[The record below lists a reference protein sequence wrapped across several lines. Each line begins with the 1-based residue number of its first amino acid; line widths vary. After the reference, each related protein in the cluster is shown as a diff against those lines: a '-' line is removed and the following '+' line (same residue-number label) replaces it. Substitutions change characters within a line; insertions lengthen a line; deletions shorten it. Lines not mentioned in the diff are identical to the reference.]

1 MRKKTDK
8 EKNKKPKKKKSA
20 EIVDFIN
27 KSKEKNK
34 IQTEQ
39 AEMRKMDN
47 LAKELVETYFKASRK
62 SFLDMGYCAYFFLF
76 RLLQRMI
83 FQFSYPLYKHYL
95 DTTTKEILAN
105 HKSWVH
111 EFKEWDE
118 APSERKLTGEK
129 KEDHEND
136 TLH

>member
-39 AEMRKMDN
+39 AEIRKMDN
-47 LAKELVETYFKASRK
+47 LAKELN
-62 SFLDMGYCAYFFLF
+62 LDVKFFEHILTENQKYTKTVPNGM
-76 RLLQRMI
+76 RL
-83 FQFSYPLYKHYL
+83 
-95 DTTTKEILAN
+95 
-105 HKSWVH
+105 
-111 EFKEWDE
+111 
-118 APSERKLTGEK
+118 
-129 KEDHEND
+129 
-136 TLH
+136 

>member
-8 EKNKKPKKKKSA
+8 ENNKKPKKKKSA

-39 AEMRKMDN
+39 AEIRKMDN

-62 SFLDMGYCAYFFLF
+62 SF
-76 RLLQRMI
+76 
-83 FQFSYPLYKHYL
+83 
-95 DTTTKEILAN
+95 
-105 HKSWVH
+105 
-111 EFKEWDE
+111 
-118 APSERKLTGEK
+118 
-129 KEDHEND
+129 
-136 TLH
+136 